1 MVGEVAWVGN
11 AERCMRGWT
20 DCSECLVL
28 MPEAEEAVKDHN
40 VCFFLNKMLR
50 HKATKLGKL
59 KLKMGIKN
67 IFC

>member
-1 MVGEVAWVGN
+1 
-11 AERCMRGWT
+11 MRGWT

-40 VCFFLNKMLR
+40 VFFLIR
-50 HKATKLGKL
+50 CCTIKLQSWESL

>member
-1 MVGEVAWVGN
+1 
-11 AERCMRGWT
+11 MRGWT